1 MKIILIG
8 RTKLLLAV
16 GLEAL
21 GRGHE
26 ILAIV
31 TAKESAESVEDAELL
46 RAFAHENSSKYIY
59 SPNLRSI
66 QQDLKNLGP
75 IDIGLSVNYVS
86 IVDDLSIANFRLG
99 ILNIHG
105 GDLPRYRGNACQ
117 AWAIING
124 ENKVGL
130 CIHKMI
136 GGQID
141 SGEIIRRDY
150 LLIDETTYVED
161 ILAWINYRAP
171 TLAVDA
177 AEALDLDPSFLL
189 EVQSSDPLQSLRTYS
204 RRPED
209 GQINW
214 SSSLADVLRLVRAS
228 GHPYSGAFSH
238 LDGELV
244 RIWESYP
251 VEYPPISSIPG
262 QIVGISKGWFD
273 ASVYDGTKVIRVVR
287 ATIDGDSNWNRL
299 IKSTR
304 QRFSIVF
311 Y

>member
-1 MKIILIG
+1 MRIVLIG

-26 ILAIV
+26 ILGIV
-31 TAKESAESVEDAELL
+31 TAKESAESAEDAHLL
-46 RAFAHENSSKYIY
+46 RSFAHENSISFIH

-66 QQDLKNLGP
+66 KQEIENLGP

-86 IVDDLSIANFRLG
+86 IVDELSIANFRLG

-141 SGEIIRRDY
+141 SGDIISREY
-150 LLIDETTYVED
+150 LPIDETTYVGD
-161 ILAWINYRAP
+161 VLAWINSRAP

-177 AEALDLDPSFLL
+177 AEALDFDPTFVL

-214 SSSLADVLRLVRAS
+214 TSSHSDILRLVRAS
-228 GHPYSGAFSH
+228 GHPYSGAFAH
-238 LDGELV
+238 LNGELV
-244 RIWESYP
+244 RIWEAHQ
-251 VEYPPISSIPG
+251 VAYPPISSIPG
-262 QIVGISKGWFD
+262 QIVGISTESFD
-273 ASVYDGTKVIRVVR
+273 VSVGDGSKVIRVTR
-287 ATIDGDSNWNRL
+287 ASIDNDLNWNRL

-304 QRFSIVF
+304 QRFQ
-311 Y
+311 

>member
-8 RTKLLLAV
+8 RTRLLRSV

-21 GRGHE
+21 SRGHE

-31 TAKESAESVEDAELL
+31 TAKESAESVEDADLL
-46 RAFAHENSSKYIY
+46 RAFARENSLEFIY

-66 QQDLKNLGP
+66 EEDLKKLGP

-117 AWAIING
+117 AWAILNG
-124 ENKVGL
+124 ENRVGL

-141 SGEIIRRDY
+141 SGDIIQRDY
-150 LLIDETTYVED
+150 LPIDETTYVGD
-161 ILAWINYRAP
+161 VLAWINLRAP
-171 TLAVDA
+171 SLTVDA
-177 AEALDLDPSFLL
+177 AEALDFDPSFVL

-209 GQINW
+209 GQVNW
-214 SSSLADVLRLVRAS
+214 SSSHTDVLRLVRAS
-228 GHPYSGAFSH
+228 GHPYSGAFTY
-238 LDGELV
+238 LNGELV
-244 RIWESYP
+244 RIWEAHH
-251 VEYPPISSIPG
+251 VVYPPISSVPG
-262 QIVGISKGWFD
+262 QIVGISEDWFD
-273 ASVYDGTKVIRVVR
+273 VSVYDGSQVIRVTG
-287 ATIDGDSNWNRL
+287 ATIDRDSNWNRL
-299 IKSTR
+299 VKSTR
-304 QRFSIVF
+304 QRFQ
-311 Y
+311 